1 MGNAEVGHHVSQIL
15 LSHPGRPRMELE
27 LSSMSSV
34 ISVIRNLTQ
43 SSGFQLLATTYSML
57 MHDAIVNANSD
68 EQLRRR
74 SAVRSWYHSG
84 RRTLV

>member
-1 MGNAEVGHHVSQIL
+1 
-15 LSHPGRPRMELE
+15 
-27 LSSMSSV
+27 
-34 ISVIRNLTQ
+34 VIRNLTQ

-57 MHDAIVNANSD
+57 LHDTIANANSD

-74 SAVRSWYHSG
+74 SAVRSWYHFA